1 MTTSPNTGPAASP
14 PGAVPGVGA
23 RLPVY
28 KRRRRRRIYTVAGA
42 AVALAAGAIAY
53 ATTSG
58 GSATLPS
65 FTITTSVGTV
75 ANSDSII
82 ESDPSLAKTI
92 PAHLHFVPFD
102 AGVTAVA
109 EMRGGSIQSIS
120 GVGNP
125 PATEAIGQ
133 GTPIVIVMAQSF
145 DADQLLVPPAI
156 TRASQLRGKSIGVL
170 VGSSEDYELRG
181 WLKLEGLINQ
191 VKLVEMSS
199 EEAVGAAYLAHAVD
213 AAYVYGGY
221 ASEVEDKG
229 GHALV
234 DAEQIAQ
241 EGTAGIDVVAVS
253 QNLVKSDPQLIQK
266 YVCAEVTAT
275 KLFTG
280 PDGAR
285 YLAQSAGV
293 QGVPANEII
302 PATKAYPFIPL
313 SQQLYWLGSA
323 ANDTSSRLVRAYA
336 QTGQFLV
343 QQGRLAAAPTAAR
356 IAAHVDP
363 SFVKNAL
370 NGDC

>member
-1 MTTSPNTGPAASP
+1 MTSSPNTESASGLNTQPA
-14 PGAVPGVGA
+14 GKG
-23 RLPVY
+23 LPLY
-28 KRRRRRRIYTVAGA
+28 KRRRRRRIYT
-42 AVALAAGAIAY
+42 AVGVVVLIAAGAVAY

-58 GSATLPS
+58 GSTAEPD
-65 FTITTSVGTV
+65 FTITTSTGTV

-102 AGVTAVA
+102 AGVTAIA
-109 EMRGGSIQSIS
+109 EMRSGSIQSIS

-133 GTPIVIVMAQSF
+133 GTGITVVMAQSF
-145 DADQLLVPPAI
+145 DADELLVPPSVTAP
-156 TRASQLRGKSIGVL
+156 AQLKGKSIGVL

-181 WLKLEGLINQ
+181 WLRLQGLTSQ
-191 VKLVEMSS
+191 VKLIEMGS

-221 ASEVEDKG
+221 ASEVEAKG
-229 GHALV
+229 GHPLT
-234 DAEQIAQ
+234 DAEEIAK
-241 EGTAGIDVVAVS
+241 EGVAGIDVVAVS
-253 QNLVKSDPQLIQK
+253 TNLIKTDPTLIQK

-275 KLFTG
+275 KDFTG
-280 PDGAR
+280 SDGAK

-293 QGVPANEII
+293 QGVPASEII

-313 SQQLYWLGSA
+313 SQQLYWLGST
-323 ANDTSSRLVRAYA
+323 ANDSGSRLVQAYS

-343 QQGRLAAAPTAAR
+343 QQGRLGTAPTAAQ

-363 SFVKNAL
+363 AFVKNAL